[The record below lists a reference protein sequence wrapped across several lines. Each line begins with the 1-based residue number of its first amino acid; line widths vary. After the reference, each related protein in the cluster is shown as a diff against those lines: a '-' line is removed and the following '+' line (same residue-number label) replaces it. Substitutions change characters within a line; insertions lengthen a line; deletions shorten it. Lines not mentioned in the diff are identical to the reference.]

1 MNEENLNKAVEAFL
15 SPERTK
21 SYREIAKEYGVPV
34 STVQDRVNGG
44 NSREEAYK
52 NNQVLSKYE
61 EKFLEGYLIFFA
73 QQNTPLSRM
82 ATRKLAGSLKSNWD
96 SKVTPRPLS
105 NNWLLGFLKRCKYLK
120 VNEEHQLGIPRV
132 QENAGDLISQFFM
145 LYTDYVDTCNILPDD
160 IWNIDEAV
168 FKIENSTG
176 NSQYLAPNNGS
187 SVDSNDTSELVTVLE
202 IISRTGKV
210 GKPFFVYKGVHHMES
225 WFPGVITEKYDCTT
239 FSSEV
244 MNDFILNE
252 WVSDHFPGFEDKW
265 TLLLTHGHLSPISDQ
280 VIATLISKRIIPL
293 YFPSHMNSV
302 LQPLDRPC
310 FDHATVPDRREI
322 PHNFCVGLSPTQ
334 TRFFETYMGIRKEV
348 YSSKT
353 IIKGW
358 RRCGLLEN
366 NPDVALDKYKR
377 QIHHD
382 SVTPED
388 PVQEESV
395 IEPEEGEVS
404 TIEPPKKRTKRNRG
418 LENTGESSLLETRAA
433 LMEANR
439 KLQLEVKRVRRAEA
453 GALTLL
459 GIMKTKLE
467 QYENE
472 SGEEKR
478 EN

>member
-44 NSREEAYK
+44 KSREEAYK

-225 WFPGVITEKYDCTT
+225 WFPGVITEKYDC
-239 FSSEV
+239 
-244 MNDFILNE
+244 
-252 WVSDHFPGFEDKW
+252 
-265 TLLLTHGHLSPISDQ
+265 
-280 VIATLISKRIIPL
+280 AT
-293 YFPSHMNSV
+293 
-302 LQPLDRPC
+302 
-310 FDHATVPDRREI
+310 
-322 PHNFCVGLSPTQ
+322 
-334 TRFFETYMGIRKEV
+334 
-348 YSSKT
+348 
-353 IIKGW
+353 
-358 RRCGLLEN
+358 
-366 NPDVALDKYKR
+366 
-377 QIHHD
+377 
-382 SVTPED
+382 
-388 PVQEESV
+388 
-395 IEPEEGEVS
+395 
-404 TIEPPKKRTKRNRG
+404 
-418 LENTGESSLLETRAA
+418 SSL
-433 LMEANR
+433 
-439 KLQLEVKRVRRAEA
+439 KLINKS
-453 GALTLL
+453 
-459 GIMKTKLE
+459 IF
-467 QYENE
+467 N
-472 SGEEKR
+472 
-478 EN
+478 